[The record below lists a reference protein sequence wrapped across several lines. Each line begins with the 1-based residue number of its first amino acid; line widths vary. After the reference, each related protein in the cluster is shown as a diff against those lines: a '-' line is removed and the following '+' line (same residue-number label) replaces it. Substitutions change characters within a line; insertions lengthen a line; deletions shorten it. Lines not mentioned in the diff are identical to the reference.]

1 MYYKN
6 ALKKIKFCTK
16 LNVNKPYRKKE
27 NLPATVTTC
36 YTVCAASLRQAGNG
50 TKSHIF
56 NKRISRI
63 SCIWA
68 SQSTQPLLWN

>member
-6 ALKKIKFCTK
+6 ASTK
-16 LNVNKPYRKKE
+16 LNVNKPCRKKE
-27 NLPATVTTC
+27 NQPASVTTC
-36 YTVCAASLRQAGNG
+36 YTVCAATLLQAGNG

-56 NKRISRI
+56 NKRISGM

-68 SQSTQPLLWN
+68 SQSTQPLIWN